1 MQTKLDLYH
10 KVIPLAHLGIWERNL
25 KTGEVYWNKVVKEI
39 YEVDSDFNPTQEK
52 SIEFYV
58 DQDAIRLLI
67 DQAIKTTHTESAQFQ
82 VRTKKGN
89 LKWIKVRVKAGF
101 EDGKCSV
108 IYGTIKEITKRV
120 NLVNALAERE
130 VQFHHAFEYAPIG
143 IALVSPVGEWIR
155 VNKMLCQLLGR
166 EEQDLL
172 KQTFQDITHP
182 DDLNIDL
189 EQMHQLLDNQIISYQ
204 MDKRYFHSNG
214 SIIWVSLSVTLVRDQ
229 QNKPLY
235 FVSQIRDITEWKNM
249 EQEQIKAME
258 IISNQ
263 NSRLLNFAHIVSHNL
278 RSHTGNI
285 QMLTDMILKEEDPA
299 EKDNLIS
306 MLGINAINLQETL
319 GHLNEVVDVQTNS
332 KLNLKRLNL
341 AKEINRT
348 AGILSGSL
356 KHVSAGLSIQVD
368 SKIYIDYDRAY
379 LESILL
385 NLLTN
390 CIKYRNH
397 KKPLSINIRA
407 SDVNQ
412 QVILE
417 IEDNGIGIDLQQ
429 HGNKLFGM
437 YKTFHGNEDA
447 RGIGLFL
454 VKNHVEAMG
463 GNITVESSPEKGTTF
478 RIEFKNTEL

>member
-1 MQTKLDLYH
+1 MQTKLDLYQ
-10 KVIPLAHLGIWERNL
+10 KVTPLAHLGIWEKNL
-25 KTGEVYWNKVVKEI
+25 KTGEIFWNAVIREI
-39 YEVDSDFNPTQEK
+39 YEVDPSFTPTLEK
-52 SIEFYV
+52 STEFYV
-58 DQDAIRLLI
+58 DQP
-67 DQAIKTTHTESAQFQ
+67 AIKRLIKDAVKTADAKSEQFQ
-82 VRTKKGN
+82 VRTQKGN
-89 LKWIKVRVKAGF
+89 LKWIKVRIKANF
-101 EDGKCSV
+101 QDGICTV
-108 IYGTIKEITKRV
+108 IYGTIEEITDQV
-120 NLVNALAERE
+120 NLINTLAERE
-130 VQFHHAFEYAPIG
+130 AQFHHAFEYAPIG
-143 IALVSPVGEWIR
+143 MALVSTAGKWIR

-166 EEQDLL
+166 DEQDLL

-189 EQMHQLLDNQIISYQ
+189 VQMHQMLDNQITAYQ
-204 MDKRYFHSNG
+204 MDKRYFHTDG
-214 SIIWVSLSVTLVRDQ
+214 SIIWVALSVTLVRDQ
-229 QNKPLY
+229 QKNPLY
-235 FVSQIRDITEWKNM
+235 FVSQIKDITERKHM

-285 QMLTDMILKEEDPA
+285 QMLTDMILKEEDAA

-319 GHLNEVVDVQTNS
+319 GHLNEVIDVNTNS

-356 KHVSAGLSIQVD
+356 KQASAHISIRVATE
-368 SKIYIDYDRAY
+368 IEIDYDRAY

-390 CIKYRNH
+390 CIKYRDPE
-397 KKPLSINIRA
+397 KPLDININA
-407 SDVNQ
+407 SEVNLH
-412 QVILE
+412 VILE
-417 IEDNGIGIDLQQ
+417 IQDNGIGIDLNLY
-429 HGNKLFGM
+429 GNKLFGM
-437 YKTFHGNEDA
+437 YKTFHGNTDA

-454 VKNHVEAMG
+454 VRNQVEAMG
-463 GNITVESSPEKGTTF
+463 GNITVESSIGKGTTF
-478 RIEFKNTEL
+478 RIEFKDTKA